1 MDGNT
6 LEGRINKKNIW
17 AKLPLEDKVRE
28 NRLRWFYHVQR
39 RPIDTI
45 VKIIVCLVVM
55 GTLSVR
61 GRHKKNLD
69 RNS

>member
-1 MDGNT
+1 MVIHLRG
-6 LEGRINKKNIW
+6 INKKNIW

-45 VKIIVCLVVM
+45 VKLIVCLVVM
-55 GTLSVR
+55 GTSKCE
-61 GRHKKNLD
+61 GKT
-69 RNS
+69 